1 MTSPATT
8 RSGPIRGLSRDD
20 SAEKG
25 ADTEGAQGEAIRGV
39 WVTTRESDRKSR
51 PVKKRSHKTHS
62 SPSPEGKA
70 LRAPGGAYGA
80 MWAGGQLSAMW
91 HWSGAPQW
99 TPEATSAQSP
109 SGPVCA
115 APCPVSSW
123 RALSIDGPGRP
134 WVTQGWAHCRLL
146 LVQLSG
152 IGVSWAQRGGGH
164 RAGLDCPGGGAQAA
178 WLWQDPF
185 EKAEQELQETLGPR
199 VPALDLSC
207 ESAGRHAVP
216 MQGTRM
222 CGYA

>member
-80 MWAGGQLSAMW
+80 MWAGGQLSATW

-134 WVTQGWAHCRLL
+134 WMTQGWAHCRLL
-146 LVQLSG
+146 SVQLSG

-178 WLWQDPF
+178 WLW
-185 EKAEQELQETLGPR
+185 
-199 VPALDLSC
+199 
-207 ESAGRHAVP
+207 
-216 MQGTRM
+216 
-222 CGYA
+222 